1 MFLLNF
7 AVIPLA
13 SSYAACK
20 ISALLFRSSPIRN
33 KSPLRIHERT
43 VRKNSN
49 AISGFMLP
57 RLDLNKSADILH
69 AAYDDAS
76 GITAKFNKNILHR
89 INSELGAD
97 FDLEQFE
104 HHVVY
109 DEKQMRVGM
118 YLKSMQRQ
126 TVSIPK
132 SGIRTV
138 FEKDEMIHT
147 ENSFKILVLDS
158 FSSTSMLVA
167 SCKKW
172 NMYCRLFTVH
182 AFGAVLNAFIIW
194 YDSYVCTSCED
205 AIKEDT
211 GADIR
216 VIPDDESVQDGS
228 KCVYC
233 KEPAIH
239 VPLFARGY

>member
-1 MFLLNF
+1 MRKGDLFL
-7 AVIPLA
+7 I
-13 SSYAACK
+13 
-20 ISALLFRSSPIRN
+20 
-33 KSPLRIHERT
+33 
-43 VRKNSN
+43 
-49 AISGFMLP
+49 G
-57 RLDLNKSADILH
+57 LDLNKSADILH

-147 ENSFKILVLDS
+147 ENSFKYTPDSIKLMLSQAGLKIENMWCDDDKMCIISS
-158 FSSTSMLVA
+158 FS
-167 SCKKW
+167 
-172 NMYCRLFTVH
+172 NTVRMPD
-182 AFGAVLNAFIIW
+182 FGIDTVCLCIDFRYIPTRICFS
-194 YDSYVCTSCED
+194 SYT
-205 AIKEDT
+205 T
-211 GADIR
+211 
-216 VIPDDESVQDGS
+216 
-228 KCVYC
+228 
-233 KEPAIH
+233 
-239 VPLFARGY
+239 

>member
-1 MFLLNF
+1 
-7 AVIPLA
+7 
-13 SSYAACK
+13 
-20 ISALLFRSSPIRN
+20 
-33 KSPLRIHERT
+33 
-43 VRKNSN
+43 
-49 AISGFMLP
+49 MLP
-57 RLDLNKSADILH
+57 GLDLNKSADILH

-147 ENSFKILVLDS
+147 ENSFKYTPDS
-158 FSSTSMLVA
+158 IKLMLSQA
-167 SCKKW
+167 GLKIE
-172 NMYCRLFTVH
+172 NMWCDDDYIQGFLCRFCCI
-182 AFGAVLNAFIIW
+182 F
-194 YDSYVCTSCED
+194 
-205 AIKEDT
+205 
-211 GADIR
+211 
-216 VIPDDESVQDGS
+216 
-228 KCVYC
+228 
-233 KEPAIH
+233 
-239 VPLFARGY
+239 